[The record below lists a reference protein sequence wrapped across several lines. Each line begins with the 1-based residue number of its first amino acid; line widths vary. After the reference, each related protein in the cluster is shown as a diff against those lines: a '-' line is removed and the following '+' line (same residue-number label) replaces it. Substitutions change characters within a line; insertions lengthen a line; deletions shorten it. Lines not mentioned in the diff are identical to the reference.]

1 MSHIKVVSSYPQM
14 PSIYE
19 TIPAETLEAMELA
32 IEESEDKHIGRWSQ
46 EFITMFHQFR
56 LYQNNRLKINK
67 ESREGKMAARKEGG
81 GAKKG
86 SAKMTGVVK
95 LVAIEGQEN
104 TYKVEKVSIPVPAP
118 APVAPEEEDA
128 EPLSAVA
135 KRVEKRLATKPKT
148 PEPEPEAEEEDIS
161 NNPEALAAAMAEAAE
176 RAATPSP
183 NKRKTKKQQR
193 EEEEEAEQRA
203 DSKTGRTIN
212 EVAADCALARGDP
225 IPSWSVPKPKRS
237 LKIKTKKNEEVAAAA
252 AVEECD

>member
-1 MSHIKVVSSYPQM
+1 M

-32 IEESEDKHIGRWSQ
+32 ITECEDKHICRWEQ

-56 LYQNNRLKINK
+56 LYQINRLKINK
-67 ESREGKMAARKEGG
+67 ESRESKMAARKEGG

-104 TYKVEKVSIPVPAP
+104 TYKVEKVSIPAPAP

-135 KRVEKRLATKPKT
+135 KRVEKRLANKPKT
-148 PEPEPEAEEEDIS
+148 PEPEPEAEEEEEDIS

-193 EEEEEAEQRA
+193 EEEERA
-203 DSKTGRTIN
+203 DSKTGRTLD
-212 EVAADCALARGDP
+212 EVAADALAARGGLDHAGFP
-225 IPSWSVPKPKRS
+225 VKPKAKRN
-237 LKIKTKKNEEVAAAA
+237 LKITKKNEEVAAAV